1 MQKRWIRKNLKNKLR
16 IGHTVV
22 EWGIQASELWESCLS
37 GSLVPRQDGF
47 VPLKFNSQSNKSK
60 TLLANTCERVE
71 RGNYF
76 YMSNKCNF
84 FNKWQRQEID
94 GKTNSIRNHEKQ
106 DTQFTLFKNRSL
118 FQFYCPRLFPN
129 FLIFHFMGTTLI
141 CKKNLIFMR
150 KFHEIPKFVYTKK
163 NPWNLY
169 TTLAQL
175 HQFYGSAILEFW
187 NGS

>member
-76 YMSNKCNF
+76 TCQISVIFLINDKGKKLMEKRT
-84 FNKWQRQEID
+84 QLEIM
-94 GKTNSIRNHEKQ
+94 
-106 DTQFTLFKNRSL
+106 KNRIRSSHCSRIDRYSI
-118 FQFYCPRLFPN
+118 FIAQEF
-129 FLIFHFMGTTLI
+129 FHFSSFSTL
-141 CKKNLIFMR
+141 
-150 KFHEIPKFVYTKK
+150 
-163 NPWNLY
+163 
-169 TTLAQL
+169 
-175 HQFYGSAILEFW
+175 
-187 NGS
+187 